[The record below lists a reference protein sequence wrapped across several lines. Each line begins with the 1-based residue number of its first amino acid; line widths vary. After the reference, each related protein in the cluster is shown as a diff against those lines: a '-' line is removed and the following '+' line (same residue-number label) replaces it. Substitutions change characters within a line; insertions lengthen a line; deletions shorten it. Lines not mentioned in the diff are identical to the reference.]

1 MDLLDNCLD
10 ERVAHDRRPCRVHER
25 TSLHPIL
32 VLSSLSDEE
41 AQIQDVTASSSD
53 GAVANTASMHSIT
66 LLPTVLAFNV
76 WISSS
81 QAQYNTTYGTIQPVL
96 SVDFADPSIIEV
108 NGNWFAFATSGN
120 GHNIQVAVSPGFTN
134 HEWRLM
140 NETDVLP
147 DPGRWAINDQRVWAP
162 DVIQTV
168 GELGD
173 MNRTSKLTSIVG
185 RR

>member
-1 MDLLDNCLD
+1 MDLPENCLD
-10 ERVAHDRRPCRVHER
+10 ERVAHDRRCPCCVHER
-25 TSLHPIL
+25 ISLHPIL
-32 VLSSLSDEE
+32 EVSSLSDEE

-53 GAVANTASMHSIT
+53 GAVANTASMHFIT
-66 LLPTVLAFNV
+66 LLLTVLAFNV

-81 QAQYNTTYGTIQPVL
+81 QAQYNTTYGTVQPVL
-96 SVDFADPSIIEV
+96 SEDFADPSIVEV

-120 GHNIQVAVSPGFTN
+120 GHNIQVAVSPSFTN

-140 NETDVLP
+140 DETDVLP

-162 DVIQTV
+162 DVIQMV

-173 MNRTSKLTSIVG
+173 MNRNLKLT
-185 RR
+185 